1 MRIWRS
7 SLYKSPLPEDFPPL
21 GTILREQDMNCT
33 IEQAIAE
40 APPVP
45 GALIINDIF
54 EVDHEVE
61 SPIEMGLLVRA
72 RLEERQQRELNMA
85 MLYFWDAMHLER
97 VNQGGV
103 LSGTEPA
110 PLNCDEVGYVLNQ
123 LKRHPNWRQQ
133 TVVVYASDM
142 ERVVLHPDG
151 KVTFG
156 DGPS

>member
-21 GTILREQDMNCT
+21 CTILCEQDMNCT

-61 SPIEMGLLVRA
+61 SRCESPHARPFGPNPQNQCHHCRGLTP
-72 RLEERQQRELNMA
+72 EL
-85 MLYFWDAMHLER
+85 
-97 VNQGGV
+97 
-103 LSGTEPA
+103 
-110 PLNCDEVGYVLNQ
+110 
-123 LKRHPNWRQQ
+123 
-133 TVVVYASDM
+133 
-142 ERVVLHPDG
+142 
-151 KVTFG
+151 G
-156 DGPS
+156 DGGSYTLID